1 MESSKTS
8 TGPGELLAFVTRNEI
23 GIMLNKNAPRSGVV
37 LVGSTSDIGHAI
49 LHQLKPKNKTPLI
62 MLGRDETSTS
72 LVSSWP
78 GPVTFLHCDL
88 RNIDEIR
95 NVFEKLR
102 NVYRID
108 FAIVASAHLPKEFN
122 EGDFDSVLETFSI
135 NSTGVALVLSCLSS
149 IMAESGGTL
158 VLISSVATL
167 RPRIK
172 NFTYGAS
179 KLGAD
184 YFALGLAAKNRGG
197 SLDVK
202 VVRPGYV
209 FSKLSKGFPVAPFA
223 TYPSRVA
230 KDVIRG
236 INRSPN
242 VIYSP
247 RILGLVMRALRIL
260 PSRLFHRL

>member
-1 MESSKTS
+1 
-8 TGPGELLAFVTRNEI
+8 
-23 GIMLNKNAPRSGVV
+23 MLKKNAPRSGVV

-49 LHQLKPKNKTPLI
+49 LHELEPKDKTPLI
-62 MLGRDETSTS
+62 LLGRDETSIS

-88 RNIDEIR
+88 KNIDEIR

-108 FAIVASAHLPKEFN
+108 FAIVASAHLPKELN
-122 EGDFDSVLETFSI
+122 DRDFESVLETFST
-135 NSTGVALVLSCLSS
+135 NSTGIALVLSCLSS
-149 IMAESGGTL
+149 IMSESGGTL

-184 YFALGLAAKNRGG
+184 YFALGLAAKYRSGP
-197 SLDVK
+197 LDVK

-223 TYPSRVA
+223 THPSRVA

-236 INRSPN
+236 INRSQK

-247 RILGLVMRALRIL
+247 RILRLVMSALRIL
-260 PSRLFHRL
+260 PSRLFHKF